1 MTGSDPLEL
10 DPETMRRLGYR
21 VVDMLVDRLVTLDG
35 QPVRQTATR
44 EELERRL
51 REPPPAGPHD
61 FDEIL
66 ARLAED
72 VLPFASRVD
81 HPRFFAFIP
90 GCPTWPG
97 VLGEWIAKGTH
108 LFQGTWSAS
117 GGPSEVELVVV
128 DWFREWLGLPPE
140 TAGLLVSGGSHAN
153 LTGLACAREARL
165 GVDAGD
171 AVVYAS
177 TQVHSSVGRA
187 LRVLGFPADQ
197 LRLLAPDES
206 FRLRPNDVEAAIAE
220 DLRAGLRPFAVVA
233 NAGAT
238 NTGAVDPLAALRSLC
253 DEHGLWLHV
262 DAAYGGFAALTD
274 RGRAALAGLGAA
286 DSVVLDPH
294 KWLYQPYDAG
304 CVLVRD
310 GGLLE
315 AAFSV
320 LPEYMQDTAVT
331 GEEVNFAD
339 RGIELTR
346 AARALKIWVSLQ
358 YFGVDAF
365 RACIDR
371 SLDLILEA
379 EERIRR
385 SPALELLTPATLG
398 IVCFRRR
405 LTGSDESAHERA
417 NAALVDRITAG
428 GLAMVSSTRLDD
440 RYAVRLCVLNHRTRS
455 EDVERVLRFFEQEP
469 TG

>member
-1 MTGSDPLEL
+1 MSHADPLEL
-10 DPETMRRLGYR
+10 EPETMRRLGYQ
-21 VVDMLVDRLVTLDG
+21 VVDLLVDRLAGLDS

-44 EELERRL
+44 EEMERRL
-51 REPPPAGPHD
+51 REPPPAGPRG
-61 FDEIL
+61 FDEIVG
-66 ARLAED
+66 RLAED

-97 VLGEWIAKGTH
+97 ILGEVIAKGAH
-108 LFQGTWSAS
+108 LFQGTWLAG
-117 GGPSEVELVVV
+117 GGPSEVELVVL

-140 TAGLLVSGGSHAN
+140 ACGLLVSGGSHAN
-153 LTGLACAREARL
+153 LTALACARETRL
-165 GVDAGD
+165 GTVPGD

-177 TQVHSSVGRA
+177 TQAHSSIGRA
-187 LRVLGFPADQ
+187 LRMLGFRPGQ
-197 LRLLAPDES
+197 LRLLEPDAA
-206 FRLRPNDVEAAIAE
+206 FRLRPEDVRAAVGE
-220 DLRAGLRPFAVVA
+220 DERTGRRPFAVVA

-238 NTGAVDPLAALRSLC
+238 NTGAVDPLPELRSLC

-262 DAAYGGFAALTD
+262 DAAYGGFAVLTE
-274 RGRAALAGLGAA
+274 RGRDALDGIGLA

-294 KWLYQPYDAG
+294 KWLYQPYEAG

-310 GGLLE
+310 TRLLE

-320 LPEYMQDTAVT
+320 LPEYMQDTAVA
-331 GEEVNFAD
+331 GDEVNFAEW
-339 RGIELTR
+339 GIELTR

-365 RACIDR
+365 RAAIDR
-371 SLDLILEA
+371 SLDLALEA

-385 SPALELLTPATLG
+385 SPTLELLTPAALG

-405 LTGSDESAHERA
+405 LEGADEDAQERA
-417 NAALVDRITAG
+417 NAELVDRITAS
-428 GLAMVSSTRLDD
+428 GLAMISSTRLDG
-440 RYAVRLCVLNHRTRS
+440 RYVLRLCVLNHRTS
-455 EDVERVLRFFEQEP
+455 AEDVEQVIRFLEVEP
-469 TG
+469 VG